1 MPQWTGKWAGGRTYR
16 KHDGSVS
23 WFLEKMV
30 HGVPYTMALD
40 ATSEREANAELA
52 LFRRDPARYL
62 TKAQSTAKLEREIVQ
77 LDVATVARFL
87 AHLSSEGRTKRY
99 RENLKT
105 YLSQWAEQ
113 LAGRDLCEV
122 STQDLKNA
130 LRRWPTGKKNRI
142 IAIKSFCS
150 FLREEDATLPFSQDP
165 TLALKVPP
173 ARPERAVRR
182 KGYTME
188 HVQRLYRAIGDQSVR
203 DVVVLLA
210 KAGMH
215 ATEVDRI
222 ARGEGEV
229 TPVSG
234 DGEIAA
240 ALRFVHKSGRVH
252 TQSLDAQ
259 ALAAAQRLQVRR
271 AAPVDSWCRKVVRR
285 AAKSTR
291 CDIIRFGQL
300 RHSFVAW
307 ARTYGAEVRP
317 ASGGVPLSAISAAI
331 GHASMLTTSRFYDV
345 TPIPPM
351 IKIPIHLEH
360 PDDPIPLVNRQT
372 GDAVGN

>member
-16 KHDGSVS
+16 KLDGSTV
-23 WFLEKMV
+23 WVLEKMV

-40 ATSEREANAELA
+40 VASEREANAELA

-62 TKAQSTAKLEREIVQ
+62 TKAQSADKLQREVVRIE
-77 LDVATVARFL
+77 VATVARFL

-99 RENLKT
+99 RENLRT

-113 LAGRDLCEV
+113 LAGRDLREV

-150 FLREEDATLPFSQDP
+150 YLREEEATLPFSQDP
-165 TLALKVPP
+165 TLAVKVPA
-173 ARPERAVRR
+173 ARPERAIRR
-182 KGYTME
+182 KGYTMD
-188 HVQRLYRAIGDQSVR
+188 HVQRLYRAMGDQSVR
-203 DVVVLLA
+203 DVLVLLA

-229 TPVSG
+229 TPAIEK
-234 DGEIAA
+234 GEIAGTV
-240 ALRFVHKSGRVH
+240 RFVHKSGRVH

-331 GHASMLTTSRFYDV
+331 GHTSMLTTSRFYDV
-345 TPIPPM
+345 TPVPPM
-351 IKIPIHLEH
+351 IKIPIQLEH
-360 PDDPIPLVNRQT
+360 PDDPLPLVNRQT
-372 GDAVGN
+372 RDAIGN